1 MEKFCESI
9 LLSFVRGIF
18 SSLAIVRLSNRL
30 ISLKCAIVTVR
41 TRRQRMRFS
50 AKADAMAKLAPR
62 ALWWFRWGAL
72 ITFLTGAYLFHKLG
86 AFGVAMPA
94 IWMGALAGTLMFL
107 NVWLII
113 WPKQQIVLGM
123 KEGDGPAAAA
133 KAGLASRTNTLLSG
147 PMLLGMLG
155 SGKLALGGTDTGLY
169 AAMGLIVILEANAL
183 FGGQGPMKSVIGV
196 IHCSLALSLV
206 IWGLLNYV

>member
-1 MEKFCESI
+1 MLNDHPNLLDQQRHTSWPLALTAFI
-9 LLSFVRGIF
+9 LCVILVGATQVYAEGDAAVLSSTDEMQAGNEFNDR
-18 SSLAIVRLSNRL
+18 
-30 ISLKCAIVTVR
+30 
-41 TRRQRMRFS
+41 S
-50 AKADAMAKLAPR
+50 ALPGA
-62 ALWWFRWGAL
+62 ALYD
-72 ITFLTGAYLFHKLG
+72 TFLTGAYLFHKLG

-183 FGGQGPMKSVIGV
+183 FGGQGPMKSVVGV
-196 IHCSLALSLV
+196 VHCSLALALV
-206 IWGLLNYV
+206 IFGLLNYV

>member
-1 MEKFCESI
+1 
-9 LLSFVRGIF
+9 
-18 SSLAIVRLSNRL
+18 
-30 ISLKCAIVTVR
+30 
-41 TRRQRMRFS
+41 
-50 AKADAMAKLAPR
+50 
-62 ALWWFRWGAL
+62 
-72 ITFLTGAYLFHKLG
+72 
-86 AFGVAMPA
+86 
-94 IWMGALAGTLMFL
+94 GTLMFL

-183 FGGQGPMKSVIGV
+183 FGGQGPMKSVVGV
-196 IHCSLALSLV
+196 VHCSLALALV
-206 IWGLLNYV
+206 IFGLLNYV